1 MIHRQF
7 TDNSQEVYGQFT
19 DSSRTFHVH
28 VACGRC
34 QDSGADLS
42 ASTYRHITFTCTC
55 TCRCTCDPT
64 CTSGNVSKFCPP
76 AAGKNIKSRIHKR
89 VADRAASTIR
99 TRLYAR
105 KSEVA
110 PGRLRVAREG
120 GNDQSIFN
128 LPQPPHHTHHACAP
142 CPQKFTKIR
151 RKYTLNSPKFARNS
165 HQIH

>member
-1 MIHRQF
+1 MCVEICGDSQKFTQNLHEIHPEFTVICRQFTVHAHLFAGNSQAIHRQFTGNSQTIHRRFTGSSQMIHRQF

-64 CTSGNVSKFCPP
+64 CTSGNVSKFCPRR
-76 AAGKNIKSRIHKR
+76 GK
-89 VADRAASTIR
+89 T
-99 TRLYAR
+99 
-105 KSEVA
+105 
-110 PGRLRVAREG
+110 
-120 GNDQSIFN
+120 
-128 LPQPPHHTHHACAP
+128 
-142 CPQKFTKIR
+142 
-151 RKYTLNSPKFARNS
+151 
-165 HQIH
+165 